1 MNRFAVLVATL
12 ATLALALV
20 AASAPAIGAWDA
32 SLTARLVNVD
42 DRAPVAG
49 VKVKAY
55 PLRGATLVAKTV
67 SDQHGVITLIG
78 LRGGEYRLDFTK
90 SGYHDTTLVG
100 VYVRPHQRD
109 NMTSPIAMYPNG
121 TKVPRFTTTNPCG
134 KLIDPAQVADEYVIC
149 SE

>member
-1 MNRFAVLVATL
+1 MNRLAVTVATL
-12 ATLALALV
+12 ATFAFALLAV
-20 AASAPAIGAWDA
+20 SAPAVGAWDA
-32 SLTARLVNVD
+32 SLTARLVNVG

-49 VKVKAY
+49 VEVKAY
-55 PLRGATLVAKTV
+55 PLRGGTLLAKAV
-67 SDQHGVITLIG
+67 SDEHGVITLDG

-109 NMTSPIAMYPNG
+109 NMSSPIAMYPMG
-121 TKVPRFTTTNPCG
+121 TKVPRFSATNPCG
-134 KLIDPAQVADEYVIC
+134 KLLDPAQVADEYVIC